1 MHSRQDRKKTQCIG
15 TCLVGLVSTKAVQS
29 VDPQEEDDV
38 RLHRVL
44 AVDDSA
50 SDHLHAGGG
59 EGGTLRYRLGE
70 GRCYG
75 RLVVKKTSLN
85 YRVRVMWLRI
95 CLLLARPLSVG
106 VSFHGAQSRQSV

>member
-50 SDHLHAGGG
+50 SDHLHA
-59 EGGTLRYRLGE
+59 
-70 GRCYG
+70 
-75 RLVVKKTSLN
+75 
-85 YRVRVMWLRI
+85 
-95 CLLLARPLSVG
+95 
-106 VSFHGAQSRQSV
+106 